1 MKIADEPSG
10 HGPGQEAAT
19 AYELPI
25 GAQVKMMVGAFWHSR
40 VRSRVLWQ
48 SLALLLVILA
58 TAYGQIILNEW
69 NVPFYNSIERRDVPE
84 FLRQLQFFVLIAG
97 TLLLLNVMQ
106 TWLNQMAALSMRE
119 GLTRDLVDEWLK
131 DRRAVKLA
139 SSGPIGV
146 NPDQRLHEDARNLSE
161 ITTSLLIGLV
171 QSSVLLGS
179 FIGVLWTLSNDF
191 VFSLGS
197 QKIAVPGYMV
207 WAAFFY
213 AGVASML
220 SRVVGRRLVGLNA
233 ERYSHEADL
242 RFLLMRTNENL
253 TAISLARGE
262 KRERRRIIGRIGA
275 VLSITRQLVTANT
288 NLTWVSA
295 GFGWLSQVAPIIIAA
310 PVYFSGQI
318 TFGGLMMAVGAFNQV
333 NLALRWYVT
342 NFGQIADWRATLGR
356 VTSFRHALQEMDRKQ
371 VAGLAVEYR
380 QQADDTI
387 RIEDLVL
394 CLRAGAEHFESG
406 LRIQEG
412 GVTVQRG
419 ERVMV
424 NGDPGVNRHL
434 LFAAMTG
441 QWPWGRGVIGLPPP
455 ESVLFMPQTGYL
467 AGASLQEVL
476 TYPLSP
482 EAFAKN
488 DLLAALDRTGLSRLK
503 PILDTTARWD
513 KVLDSDDQM
522 KLRFANALL
531 LKPDFIVM
539 DDLLEGVEPE
549 AQVSL
554 VGVIE
559 ELGDTGLL
567 YIGRSQVFA
576 ESLLPR
582 VVHLESARGA
592 PAQSAD
598 K

>member
-1 MKIADEPSG
+1 MKVAEETGG
-10 HGPGQEAAT
+10 HVPAEDTAAG
-19 AYELPI
+19 YELPI
-25 GAQVKMMVGAFWHSR
+25 WAQVRMMGGAFWNSG
-40 VRSRVLWQ
+40 VRNRVLWQ

-58 TAYGQIILNEW
+58 TAYMQIVLNEW
-69 NVPFYNSIERRDVPE
+69 NVPFYNSLERRDVPE
-84 FLRQLQFFVLIAG
+84 FLRQLQFFVGIAG
-97 TLLLLNVMQ
+97 TLLLLNVCQ

-119 GLTRDLVDEWLK
+119 GLTRDLVDQWLK
-131 DRRAVKLA
+131 DRRAVRLA
-139 SSGPIGV
+139 NSGTIGV

-161 ITTSLLIGLV
+161 ITTALSIGLV
-171 QSSVLLGS
+171 QSTILLGS

-191 VFSLGS
+191 AFTIGT
-197 QKIAVPGYMV
+197 QQIAVPGYMV
-207 WAAFFY
+207 WAAFLY
-213 AGVASML
+213 AGIASML

-233 ERYSHEADL
+233 ERYSREADM

-262 KRERRRIIGRIGA
+262 KRERKRIMGRIGA

-295 GFGWLSQVAPIIIAA
+295 GFGWVSQVAPIIIAA

-342 NFGQIADWRATLGR
+342 NFGQIADWHATLGR
-356 VTSFRHALQEMDRKQ
+356 VSAFRHALLDMDRKK
-371 VAGLAVEYR
+371 VTGMVIDYR
-380 QQADDTI
+380 SQGDETI
-387 RIEDLVL
+387 RIEDLTL
-394 CLRAGAEHFESG
+394 CLRAGATHFESG
-406 LRIQEG
+406 LRLQEG
-412 GVTVQRG
+412 SVSVARG

-424 NGDPGVNRHL
+424 NGDPGINRHL
-434 LFAAMTG
+434 LFSAMAG
-441 QWPWGRGVIGLPPP
+441 LWPWGRGVIGLPPD

-476 TYPLSP
+476 AYPLSP
-482 EAFAKN
+482 DVFSKN
-488 DLLAALDRTGLSRLK
+488 ELLLALDRTGLSRLK

-531 LKPDFIVM
+531 LKPDFIIM
-539 DDLLEGVEPE
+539 DDLLEGLEPE
-549 AQVSL
+549 TQASL

-559 ELGDTGLL
+559 DLGDTGLL
-567 YIGRSQVFA
+567 YIGRSQAFLEA
-576 ESLLPR
+576 LSPR
-582 VVHLESARGA
+582 VVHLETARGLHA
-592 PAQSAD
+592 VTD